1 MKKCP
6 TCENTFDDALRFCQ
20 TDGTP
25 LVEINDTAPED
36 PYKTTVGRQDNFAS
50 AIPSDPFK
58 TMVAGSFKKD
68 DSGNLLQLP
77 EENQDPLKTMFI
89 SDEEMKKQL
98 AGSEPE
104 KEKII
109 EVPPLDNVSPPS
121 AEKYD
126 SPYTSPP
133 PPLKFNE
140 PGLSP
145 PSFGDLSSGSQS
157 ADSTATESG
166 SENISSPFSGSSSK
180 DIPSPFDQKQAGGDT
195 KNPFDNSP
203 FSQPNAPIPSPFS
216 DAKPTSYNPPSAPLP
231 TYKESDP
238 PSYEQNNPFSQTP
251 FGQSSMPVNQPLQQ
265 TEWTPPP
272 VPDSN
277 WQNQEIGAN
286 TPFQPPASGAGQN
299 QTLPIVSLILG
310 IVSLC
315 CYISPLTG
323 IAAVIIGYLGMKN
336 ANNDPVNYGGKTMA
350 IVGMILGGLFLLIG
364 IVYYILWLVI
374 GLSSLALPR

>member
-36 PYKTTVGRQDNFAS
+36 PYKTTDGRQDNFAS

-58 TMVAGSFKKD
+58 TMVAGSFKKG
-68 DSGNLLQLP
+68 DSDNLLQLP

-89 SDEEMKKQL
+89 SDEEMTKQIS
-98 AGSEPE
+98 GNEPE
-104 KEKII
+104 KEKLI
-109 EVPPLDNVSPPS
+109 EIPPLDNVSTPS

-133 PPLKFNE
+133 PPKFNE
-140 PGLSP
+140 PVLSP

-157 ADSTATESG
+157 AGSTATESG

-180 DIPSPFDQKQAGGDT
+180 GIPSPFDQKPAGGDT

-251 FGQSSMPVNQPLQQ
+251 FGQSSMPVNQPLEQ

-374 GLSSLALPR
+374 GISSLALPR